1 MFYFRSPA
9 TFYYSNSVPQ
19 HKDLNRKIWVNLE
32 DYVLHKETENKD
44 LKVCVFTGPV
54 LSSNDPEFVTKV
66 NDTYIK
72 IPRLFWKIIVYPKS
86 DGKLYRVGFMMSQ
99 ESLMKFHNA
108 IDSYTDNRSKEL
120 VLREI
125 DIDPDLES
133 YSVEQYLSY
142 SIENIVL

>member
-1 MFYFRSPA
+1 M
-9 TFYYSNSVPQ
+9 
-19 HKDLNRKIWVNLE
+19 
-32 DYVLHKETENKD
+32 
-44 LKVCVFTGPV
+44 FTGPV